1 MADLAAQIAANATGV
16 SELQKITRQ
25 FGINAVHAYMGHVQ
39 DNAEESVRRVLD
51 VLKDG
56 KFSYPMDDGAKIE
69 VDIRVDK
76 VIRSA
81 TIDFTGTSPQSQFNY
96 NAPMAICRAVVLY
109 VFRTLVGRDIP
120 MNEGCLKPLN
130 LIVPEGSMINP
141 NSPAAVISGNT
152 EVSQSIADTLY
163 GALGVIAGSQGTMN
177 NFVYGNDVYQNY
189 ETICGGTGAGDGF
202 HGTSA
207 VHSHMT
213 NTRMTDP
220 EVLETR
226 FPVRVDEFSI
236 RQGSGGLGP
245 FVGGNGIVRRLTFNE
260 AMTVTTLSSHR
271 IVSPQGANGG
281 SPGATGENSVQ
292 RANGAIEMLEG
303 NDQTELEP
311 GDTFTMK
318 TPGGGGFGRP
328 DL

>member
-1 MADLAAQIAANATGV
+1 
-16 SELQKITRQ
+16 
-25 FGINAVHAYMGHVQ
+25 
-39 DNAEESVRRVLD
+39 
-51 VLKDG
+51 
-56 KFSYPMDDGAKIE
+56 
-69 VDIRVDK
+69 
-76 VIRSA
+76 
-81 TIDFTGTSPQSQFNY
+81 
-96 NAPMAICRAVVLY
+96 
-109 VFRTLVGRDIP
+109 
-120 MNEGCLKPLN
+120 
-130 LIVPEGSMINP
+130 
-141 NSPAAVISGNT
+141 
-152 EVSQSIADTLY
+152 
-163 GALGVIAGSQGTMN
+163 MN